1 MIKREAEATVKELAR
16 GYPVVIITGPR
27 QSGKTTLAKSAFP
40 DKEYVSLENLH
51 TRGSANEDPRLFLDR
66 YPDGAIFDEVQH
78 CPDLLS
84 YMQEAIDF
92 RSSTGDFILTGS
104 QRFGVL
110 SGITQSLA
118 GRAAHLELLPF
129 SLSELS
135 DSIPSYTL
143 DGILYSG
150 LYPPVHDRELD
161 PGIWAGNYIRSY
173 VERDV
178 RRLINVKDLS
188 VFQRFVGLCAGRIG
202 QLVNLSSMAADAG
215 ITHNTAKEWIF
226 LLEACYIVFLLRPH
240 HRNFRKRLIKSPKL
254 YFHDTALASWLLS
267 IETERAMDLS
277 PMRGPLFENL
287 IVSEMMKTRYNSGRM
302 NNLHFWR
309 DRAGHEVDVI
319 VDRGDV
325 LIPVEMK
332 SGQTV
337 TTDSFKGL
345 NWMKVLASEDDSF
358 LVYGGDRSYR
368 RAGTSVISWRDHAAL
383 RSIQI

>member
-27 QSGKTTLAKSAFP
+27 QSGKTTLARSAFP
-40 DKEYVSLENLH
+40 DKEYVSLENLD

-92 RSSTGDFILTGS
+92 SSSTGDFILTGS

-135 DSIPSYTL
+135 DFIPSYTL
-143 DGILYSG
+143 DGIMFSG

-215 ITHNTAKEWIF
+215 ITHNTAKEWIS

-240 HRNFRKRLIKSPKL
+240 HRNFSKRLIKSPKL
-254 YFHDTALASWLLS
+254 YFHDTGLASYLLS
-267 IETERAMDLS
+267 IETERTMNLS
-277 PMRGPLFENL
+277 SMRGPLFENL
-287 IVSEMMKTRYNSGRM
+287 IVSEMLKTRYNSGRR

-325 LIPVEMK
+325 FIPVEMK

-345 NWMKVLASEDDSF
+345 NWMKALASEDDSF
-358 LVYGGDRSYR
+358 LVYGGERSYY
-368 RAGTSVISWRDHAAL
+368 RAGTSVISWRDHTAI
-383 RSIQI
+383 RSIQT